1 MIAHDVRSFHPGQ
14 VPLIAAKYNLLF
26 ADVYRHFGAQPP
38 QAVAETRT
46 LTLALA
52 LGLAL
57 TLNPNPNPDPNQVLC
72 HPPVVRLLSELLAP
86 GYRLDHSPLMIAM
99 DKVMLTLT

>member
-1 MIAHDVRSFHPGQ
+1 MERLRFRGA
-14 VPLIAAKYNLLF
+14 
-26 ADVYRHFGAQPP
+26 AQPAQRGP
-38 QAVAETRT
+38 QPALALALT
-46 LTLALA
+46 LTLAPA
-52 LGLAL
+52 LAL